1 MLDKED
7 LAVFHGT
14 SLQRKAEGVLANQLL
29 CVFLLIVDVGKS
41 VLSYAVV
48 YHNGGQYPLPQTVII
63 TVIEALKCLT
73 VTLIH
78 LVKTK
83 SLWNLQPSLL
93 FLFPSLVYAVTNN
106 IFFYALTYVTPA
118 VWIVLIQ
125 GKVICTLI
133 IYRLCFR
140 KDVTVAQWVA
150 VVLIT
155 FAIALSQF
163 RSLTVE
169 GASVPLVAISLS
181 IINSLLA
188 AVVSVYTE
196 VLFKNDNRRSFWEQ
210 QIQLYFFGTLLNLM
224 YVVFFD
230 DVKQKAFSFSLVSSN
245 IKTFLVATVVIA
257 TLHGITLATIMRQL
271 DNIVKFYISAVGNV
285 MTAIA
290 STLLFPD
297 KFTLD
302 FVFILSLLILIVA
315 IYLYETKNFDIFG
328 NKESELSQNNNSNNN
343 VSK

>member
-1 MLDKED
+1 MLNKED
-7 LAVFHGT
+7 LAVFRET
-14 SLQRKAEGVLANQLL
+14 SLQRKSDGVIANQLL
-29 CVFLLIVDVGKS
+29 CTFLLIVDVGKS

-48 YHNGGQYPLPQTVII
+48 YHSGGQYPLPQTVII
-63 TVIEALKCLT
+63 TVIEALKCLM

-125 GKVICTLI
+125 GKVVCTLL

-150 VVLIT
+150 ATLIS

-169 GASVPLVAISLS
+169 GASVPLLAVSLS

-210 QIQLYFFGTLLNLM
+210 QIQLYFFGTVLNLM
-224 YVVFFD
+224 YAVFLD
-230 DVKQKAFSFSLVSSN
+230 DVKQKVFSFPILSGN
-245 IKTFLVATVVIA
+245 IKTLLLVTVVVA
-257 TLHGITLATIMRQL
+257 TLHGITLATTMRQL

-285 MTAIA
+285 MTALA

-302 FVFILSLLILIVA
+302 LVFILSLIILIVA
-315 IYLYETKNFDIFG
+315 IYLYETKSPIILER
-328 NKESELSQNNNSNNN
+328 KIRLITKQ
-343 VSK
+343 